1 MVFWDCCQGLYAGHK
16 DHSLVKDFWDKN
28 LLVFRGKRS
37 LGENSCLPNMA
48 PRNEGK
54 VAKNFPPV
62 EKWENWPNLFIGG
75 SFFRLLR
82 RLNPADLKVG
92 WGENQF
98 FFVSGNMVQW
108 GRRGGGKNTSLRGS
122 LVSDELDALTE
133 VKKCREHPKNFF
145 KNVPH
150 SRHHSVYLNFIKS
163 LVSKKTTPLNF
174 HDIKKSRLTQTY
186 LKLYDRFLGNWREL
200 RINSFFLQDGLFNWS
215 QG

>member
-1 MVFWDCCQGLYAGHK
+1 
-16 DHSLVKDFWDKN
+16 
-28 LLVFRGKRS
+28 
-37 LGENSCLPNMA
+37 MA
-48 PRNEGK
+48 PKNEGGSLK
-54 VAKNFPPV
+54 IFRLWK
-62 EKWENWPNLFIGG
+62 KWKNWPNLFIGG
-75 SFFRLLR
+75 SFFRLWR
-82 RLNPADLKVG
+82 GSNPANLKVG
-92 WGENQF
+92 WGKNQF
-98 FFVSGNMVQW
+98 FFFSGNMVQW
-108 GRRGGGKNTSLRGS
+108 GQRGGGKNTSL
-122 LVSDELDALTE
+122 D
-133 VKKCREHPKNFF
+133 REKESCERWIGCFDWGQEMPGGIRRIFL